1 MIIESIEHQ
10 PASPTIVDPWKKAPV
25 KRYSDELLT
34 AKFENR
40 LLRLSEGPNWM
51 RIVPAKVSGSSD
63 WLLAMHV
70 LETHTGK
77 FAHPR
82 TLDPAKRSVWDKV
95 YTCLHKTAPEKL
107 FSKSNRE
114 GLRLLPKPLS
124 LCWVITRSGPADDSP
139 HVARLL
145 SLSGYSGER
154 GGSPGLGYQILR
166 MASDRD
172 ENGDLAHNILGD
184 EDGVQ
189 ICLEKV
195 ISKDSKYP
203 RYILRAGRK
212 PAHISELLAQLP
224 ESEIAALQPLEQVVR
239 LMTEEEQWERLERLM
254 PAAEVAAVRKTIEQP

>member
-1 MIIESIEHQ
+1 MKTIEHQ
-10 PASPTIVDPWKKAPV
+10 PTSSTIVDPWKKAAV

-34 AKFENR
+34 AKFEDR
-40 LLRLSEGPNWM
+40 LLRLAEGPNWM

-70 LETHTGK
+70 LETPAGK

-82 TLDPAKRSVWDKV
+82 TLDSAKRSVWDNV
-95 YTCLHKTAPEKL
+95 YTYLHKTVPEKL

-114 GLRLLPKPLS
+114 GFRLLPRPLS
-124 LCWVITRSGPADDSP
+124 LCWVITRSSPANDSP

-166 MASDRD
+166 MASDCD

-184 EDGVQ
+184 DDGVQ
-189 ICLEKV
+189 ICIEKV
-195 ISKDSKYP
+195 ISKESKYP

-212 PAHISELLAQLP
+212 PSRVSELLAQLP
-224 ESEIAALQPLEQVVR
+224 ESEIAALQPLKQVIR

-254 PAAEVAAVRKTIEQP
+254 PTAEVAAVRQTIEQP

>member
-1 MIIESIEHQ
+1 MKTTEHQ
-10 PASPTIVDPWKKAPV
+10 PISSTVVNPWKKAPV

-34 AKFENR
+34 TKFEDR
-40 LLRLSEGPNWM
+40 LLRLAEGPNWM

-70 LETHTGK
+70 LETPTGK

-82 TLDPAKRSVWDKV
+82 TFDPTKRSIWDNV
-95 YTCLHKTAPEKL
+95 YTYLFKTDPEKL

-124 LCWVITRSGPADDSP
+124 LCWVITRSSPAHDSP

-154 GGSPGLGYQILR
+154 GGSPGLGYQILQ
-166 MASDRD
+166 MASDCD

-189 ICLEKV
+189 ICIEKV
-195 ISKDSKYP
+195 LSKESKYP
-203 RYILRAGRK
+203 RYILRSGRK
-212 PAHISELLAQLP
+212 PSRVSELLAQLP
-224 ESEIAALQPLEQVVR
+224 ESEIAAIQPLEQVVR
-239 LMTEEEQWERLERLM
+239 HMTEEEQWERLERLM
-254 PAAEVAAVRKTIEQP
+254 PAAEVAAVRKTTEQP